1 MESFSEAEDERRLVL
16 DKALDEKKRPTN
28 GFIYLVTF
36 FSAIGGFLF
45 GYDTGIVS
53 GAMVFIRDEF
63 GLDHWWQEFIVS
75 ATILSAWIFS
85 MVSGYLTERLG
96 RKPVIIIASVVF
108 TFGSLL
114 MGFAWNKFILLIG
127 RFTVG
132 AAIGLASMSIPVYI
146 AEVSPLEIRGKLVT
160 INNCFITGGQFVAA
174 LVAGAFSL
182 HTDGWRFMLG
192 IAAIPAV
199 IQMICFFCLPESPR
213 FLIRR
218 GRYQESLEALQK
230 LRGPDADVN
239 DEFETI
245 KDRCLATEREHA
257 EKGGTSVFEQIMQ
270 NTGLRRALMVGCAL
284 SMFQQI
290 SGINTVMYYSATI
303 IQMSGVHNKSTA
315 VWLAAGTAAVNFI
328 FTFVGLVLV
337 ERIGRRLLTL
347 ISLGGVVVSL
357 VVMAVAFQ
365 VVSMD
370 SPDVG
375 WHSNVAQE
383 DSCDKMNTCFDCV
396 RSKTCGFCFVD
407 KSPTLFDVKVNG
419 TCLLVDSDHSE
430 RSGSFF
436 KLFIRLILL
445 INVSSVGS
453 LCQNGTDGDI
463 VWAPEWCPSH
473 YSCNY
478 SDSLVSLT

>member
-1 MESFSEAEDERRLVL
+1 MDNLSEAEDERRLVL
-16 DKALDEKKRPTN
+16 DKGLDEKKGSPNR
-28 GFIYLVTF
+28 FVYSVTF
-36 FSAIGGFLF
+36 ISAIGGFLF

-85 MVSGYLTERLG
+85 MVSGYLTERFG
-96 RKPVIIIASVVF
+96 RKPVIIIASIVF
-108 TFGSLL
+108 TVGALL
-114 MGFAWNKFILLIG
+114 MGFAWNKLILLAG
-127 RFTVG
+127 RLTVG

-146 AEVSPLEIRGKLVT
+146 AEVSPPQIRGKLVT

-182 HTDGWRFMLG
+182 NDDGWRFMLG
-192 IAAIPAV
+192 IAAIPSA
-199 IQMICFFCLPESPR
+199 IQLVCFLFLPESPR

-218 GRYQESLEALQK
+218 GRYQESLQALQK

-239 DEFETI
+239 DEFEAI
-245 KDRCLATEREHA
+245 KDKCLATEREHV
-257 EKGGTSVFEQIMQ
+257 ERGGTSVFEQIMQ

-284 SMFQQI
+284 MMFQQI

-315 VWLAAGTAAVNFI
+315 VWLSAATAAVNFV

-357 VVMAVAFQ
+357 VMMAVAFQ
-365 VVSMD
+365 VVALD
-370 SPDVG
+370 SPDLG
-375 WHSNVAQE
+375 WHADVAQE
-383 DSCDKMNTCFDCV
+383 TSCYKMNTCFDCV
-396 RSKTCGFCFVD
+396 RSKSCGFCFID
-407 KSPTLFDVKVNG
+407 KSPTLFDVRVNG
-419 TCLLVDSDHSE
+419 TCLVVDSDHTE
-430 RSGSFF
+430 RSGLIFICSFPCSYF
-436 KLFIRLILL
+436 RFR
-445 INVSSVGS
+445 
-453 LCQNGTDGDI
+453 
-463 VWAPEWCPSH
+463 P
-473 YSCNY
+473 
-478 SDSLVSLT
+478 